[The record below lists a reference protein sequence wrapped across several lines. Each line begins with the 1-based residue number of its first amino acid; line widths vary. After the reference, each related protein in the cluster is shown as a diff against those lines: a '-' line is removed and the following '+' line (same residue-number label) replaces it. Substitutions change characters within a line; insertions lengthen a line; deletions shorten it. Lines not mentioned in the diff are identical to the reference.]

1 MGTSTRFEKEAKGNL
16 EIAYSKRSYRERRLR
31 KAEYFE
37 TERTKC
43 VRNKEIR
50 GKWLGRVF
58 NMLVVFIK

>member
-1 MGTSTRFEKEAKGNL
+1 MSIQNGVIEKE
-16 EIAYSKRSYRERRLR
+16 RRIR

-50 GKWLGRVF
+50 GK
-58 NMLVVFIK
+58 